1 MKISHFLLDNAE
13 KMLTIEFIEDTS
25 GNHVKLSFE
34 FLRVCGH
41 GHQLT
46 NKKANNTQIVSH
58 KKNVLLT
65 TIECVAKHG
74 YRLIFNDGYSA
85 VFSDEHLHLLF
96 VEREQRWQDY
106 LQALQ
111 ASGHSR
117 EAMIEIKQ
125 L

>member
-1 MKISHFLLDNAE
+1 MKISHFVLDKTENT
-13 KMLTIEFIEDTS
+13 LTIEFIEDTS
-25 GNHVKLSFE
+25 GNDVKLSFE

-41 GHQLT
+41 SHQLA
-46 NKKANNTQIVSH
+46 NKKTTNSQVVSH
-58 KKNVLLT
+58 KKNVLLN
-65 TIECVAKHG
+65 TIECVGKHG

-85 VFSDEHLHLLF
+85 VFSDELLHLLF
-96 VEREQRWQDY
+96 IEQEQRWQDY

-117 EAMIEIKQ
+117 EAMIDIKQ

>member
-1 MKISHFLLDNAE
+1 MKINHFIVDNTAKE
-13 KMLTIEFIEDTS
+13 LTVEFFEDISKNDT
-25 GNHVKLSFE
+25 KLSFE
-34 FLRVCGH
+34 FLRVCSDS
-41 GHQLT
+41 HQAKNINRKPQL
-46 NKKANNTQIVSH
+46 VSH

>member
-1 MKISHFLLDNAE
+1 MKINHFIVDNTAKE
-13 KMLTIEFIEDTS
+13 LTVEFFEDISKNDT
-25 GNHVKLSFE
+25 KLSFE
-34 FLRVCGH
+34 FLRVCSDS
-41 GHQLT
+41 HQAK
-46 NKKANNTQIVSH
+46 NKNRKPQLVSH

>member
-1 MKISHFLLDNAE
+1 MKISHFLLDNTE
-13 KMLTIEFIEDTS
+13 KMLTIEFIEDPS
-25 GNHVKLSFE
+25 GSEVKLSFE

-41 GHQLT
+41 SHELAS
-46 NKKANNTQIVSH
+46 KKTSNSQVVSH

-65 TIECVAKHG
+65 AIECVGKHG

-96 VEREQRWQDY
+96 IEQLQRWHGY

-117 EAMIEIKQ
+117 EAMIDIKQ
-125 L
+125 I